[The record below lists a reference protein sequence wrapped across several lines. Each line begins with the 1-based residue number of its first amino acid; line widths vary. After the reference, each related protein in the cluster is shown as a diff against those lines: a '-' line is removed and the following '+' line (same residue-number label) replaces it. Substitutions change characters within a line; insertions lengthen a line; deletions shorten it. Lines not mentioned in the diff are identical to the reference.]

1 MTARMES
8 SFLAGDVCKLRFVSL
23 KELNWGKHGKAF
35 K

>member
-23 KELNWGKHGKAF
+23 ERVELGEAW
-35 K
+35 